1 MIGSFVVPIGNLV
14 HKLTK
19 EREDEIRAIEKDIEE
34 LDKIIQGDAITSYNI
49 QQPNIPLETFSETVG
64 KDTLQALQKAK
75 SSLKGVD
82 SEMKTPLL
90 LASSLPNN

>member
-34 LDKIIQGDAITSYNI
+34 LDKII
-49 QQPNIPLETFSETVG
+49 
-64 KDTLQALQKAK
+64 
-75 SSLKGVD
+75 
-82 SEMKTPLL
+82 
-90 LASSLPNN
+90 